1 MAGIG
6 RIVNACNTAA
16 FFRRTARDAA
26 EGRRLGRAAPSGW
39 GHGSRIR
46 GDFVETQ
53 TLRRKIIALLTDR
66 EMDARGLSEVL
77 RIKEKE
83 VYEHLIH
90 VERSVQAAGGQFI
103 LTPSE
108 CLLCGYVFED
118 RRRLTRPGRCPRC
131 RRSKL
136 QNPSFR
142 IACESD
148 DA

>member
-1 MAGIG
+1 M
-6 RIVNACNTAA
+6 
-16 FFRRTARDAA
+16 
-26 EGRRLGRAAPSGW
+26 
-39 GHGSRIR
+39 
-46 GDFVETQ
+46 ETQ
-53 TLRRKIIALLTDR
+53 TLRRKIIALLNDQ
-66 EMDARGLSEVL
+66 EMDARNLSEEL

-90 VERSVQAAGGQFI
+90 VERSVQAAGGKFI

-108 CLLCGYVFED
+108 CLLCGYVFEE
-118 RRRLTRPGRCPRC
+118 RRRLTRPGRCPKC

-142 IACESD
+142 ITCESD